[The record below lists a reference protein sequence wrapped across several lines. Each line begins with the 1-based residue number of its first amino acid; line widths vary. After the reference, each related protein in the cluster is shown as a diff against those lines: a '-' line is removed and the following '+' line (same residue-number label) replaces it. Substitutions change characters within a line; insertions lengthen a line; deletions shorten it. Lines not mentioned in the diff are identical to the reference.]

1 MLHRHEWD
9 ECKSSE
15 SGSVLAQVHWVQFVC
30 SIPCLVHNRILKQLT
45 WIISLRSG
53 SPDYLENIL
62 SHTGQY
68 NNLYPKHFGHCHG
81 TSAVTIHN
89 CAPTAARVNW
99 GSFDPLTYEIRLFLC
114 GTTFLSVPPV
124 PILLSFR
131 FSCPV
136 PFSSWKAPLERF
148 TWEKGKWGLL
158 GQLEKIGVYIC
169 IIPSCY
175 ISPKLFRVHYRTAG
189 RIITGMYWFDPRSP
203 PAVTRLSA
211 MPSRVQRADG
221 RMDTAA
227 LGTSP
232 GHCVAH
238 KHGTACKHAAG
249 QKSAPWES
257 RSKQCDCISRLIQ
270 LIPEARVNSL
280 IQCIIPVQ
288 AEPQA
293 GIVSRGAPLQ
303 CAASATACPRA
314 WRKTALLL
322 STSFW
327 EMLCTSPDSQNSS
340 CFRPLSTLTL
350 SPRPALL
357 DLWSTLLT
365 FKDSQGQISSD
376 LASISRADRILPTY
390 PPSPLVNQ
398 CQLSMAT
405 PARQRVDGTII
416 LTRTS
421 KPRLLT
427 HQVQYETAVRAL
439 SSSCPFSTATAE
451 LLCSW
456 SLASCYG
463 KRKNLYFQDIIL

>member
-1 MLHRHEWD
+1 
-9 ECKSSE
+9 
-15 SGSVLAQVHWVQFVC
+15 
-30 SIPCLVHNRILKQLT
+30 
-45 WIISLRSG
+45 
-53 SPDYLENIL
+53 
-62 SHTGQY
+62 
-68 NNLYPKHFGHCHG
+68 
-81 TSAVTIHN
+81 
-89 CAPTAARVNW
+89 
-99 GSFDPLTYEIRLFLC
+99 
-114 GTTFLSVPPV
+114 
-124 PILLSFR
+124 
-131 FSCPV
+131 
-136 PFSSWKAPLERF
+136 
-148 TWEKGKWGLL
+148 
-158 GQLEKIGVYIC
+158 
-169 IIPSCY
+169 
-175 ISPKLFRVHYRTAG
+175 
-189 RIITGMYWFDPRSP
+189 
-203 PAVTRLSA
+203 

-293 GIVSRGAPLQ
+293 GIVSHGAPLQ

-357 DLWSTLLT
+357 DL
-365 FKDSQGQISSD
+365 
-376 LASISRADRILPTY
+376 
-390 PPSPLVNQ
+390 
-398 CQLSMAT
+398 
-405 PARQRVDGTII
+405 
-416 LTRTS
+416 
-421 KPRLLT
+421 
-427 HQVQYETAVRAL
+427 
-439 SSSCPFSTATAE
+439 
-451 LLCSW
+451 
-456 SLASCYG
+456 
-463 KRKNLYFQDIIL
+463 